1 MNHHLPPPRLTSL
14 TLLTAVLLLA
24 GCASAIQPAGQLPA
38 TPTPSDWS
46 TPTDAALPGQPAGTL
61 AMWWNN
67 FNDPQLTELVT
78 LALQANTNIRNAQFV
93 LQQARAL
100 RDVAAANRLP
110 TVSASASAQGSNTV
124 NTNTTTNTYKAGF
137 DASWEPDVF
146 GARRSALSATEAD
159 AEAASANLAQIRVSM
174 AAEVAVSYIELR
186 GLQSRLTIARNNLAT
201 QNETLQITSWRHQA
215 GLASSLDLE
224 QAITAAEQTRAQ
236 IPTLDISIRQNMNL
250 LAVLTGQA
258 PGTLQRT
265 LGTAATVP
273 QAAQNL
279 AVAFPADTLRQRPDV
294 RTAEQRIGAALAR
307 VAQADAARYP
317 SFKLSGS
324 LGLNAARLEDL
335 TGPTGLVRTLLAS
348 VTGPLFDAGAAKA
361 QVRAQTAAL
370 EQARVNYE
378 ATVLS
383 ALQDVENALVALQGN
398 RERVARL
405 QAAADAATNAELLAR
420 HRYASG
426 LIDFRSVLETQR
438 TLLTTQDNLA
448 STRTTLSADHVR
460 LYKALGGGWTPDT
473 PSAQP

>member
-1 MNHHLPPPRLTSL
+1 MNHHLPPPRLTSV

-24 GCASAIQPAGQLPA
+24 GCASAIQPSGQLPA

-67 FNDPQLTELVT
+67 FNDPQLTGLVT

-159 AEAASANLAQIRVSM
+159 AEAAAANLAQIRVSM

-186 GLQSRLTIARNNLAT
+186 GLQSRLAIARNNLAT

-236 IPTLDISIRQNMNL
+236 IPALDISIRQNMNL

-265 LGTAATVP
+265 LGTAATFP

-294 RTAEQRIGAALAR
+294 RTAEQRISAALAR

-370 EQARVNYE
+370 EQARVSYE

-420 HRYASG
+420 NRYASG

-448 STRTTLSADHVR
+448 ITRTTLSADHVR

-473 PSAQP
+473 SSAQP

>member
-1 MNHHLPPPRLTSL
+1 MNHHLPTPRFTST

-24 GCASAIQPAGQLPA
+24 GCASMIQPAGQLPA
-38 TPTPSDWS
+38 TPTPNDWS
-46 TPTDAALPGQPAGTL
+46 TPIDAALPGQPTGTL
-61 AMWWNN
+61 AAWWNN

-78 LALQANTNIRNAQFV
+78 LALHANTDVRSAQFA

-110 TVSASASAQGSNTV
+110 TVSASASAQGATTFNTD
-124 NTNTTTNTYKAGF
+124 TTTNTYKAGF

-146 GARRSALSATEAD
+146 GAKRSALSATEAD
-159 AEAASANLAQIRVSM
+159 AEAAAANLAQIRVSM
-174 AAEVAVSYIELR
+174 AAEVAVTYIELR
-186 GLQSRLTIARNNLAT
+186 GLQARLAIARNNLAS
-201 QNETLQITSWRHQA
+201 QNETWQITAWRNQA

-224 QAITAAEQTRAQ
+224 QAISAAEQTRAQ
-236 IPTLDISIRQNMNL
+236 IPSLETSLRQNMNQ

-258 PGTLQRT
+258 PGVLQHK
-265 LGTAATVP
+265 LATAAAIP
-273 QAAQNL
+273 QAAQTL
-279 AVAFPADTLRQRPDV
+279 AVAFPAETLRQRPDV
-294 RTAEQRIGAALAR
+294 RTAEHRINAALAR

-324 LGLNAARLEDL
+324 LGLNASRLEDF
-335 TGPTGLVRTLLAS
+335 TGGTALVRTLLAS

-370 EQARVNYE
+370 EQARVSYE
-378 ATVLS
+378 AAVLS

-438 TLLTTQDNLA
+438 TLLTTQDNLE

-460 LYKALGGGWTPDT
+460 LYKALGGGWMPDS

>member
-1 MNHHLPPPRLTSL
+1 MNHHLFTPSLTPV

-24 GCASAIQPAGQLPA
+24 GCASGIQPAGTLPA
-38 TPTPSDWS
+38 TPTPNDWS

-78 LALQANTNIRNAQFV
+78 LALQANTSIRNAQFA

-110 TVSASASAQGSNTV
+110 TVNASASAQGSNTV
-124 NTNTTTNTYKAGF
+124 STNTTTDTYKAGF

-159 AEAASANLAQIRVSM
+159 AEAAAANLAQIRVSM

-186 GLQSRLTIARNNLAT
+186 GLQSRLAIARNNLAS
-201 QNETLQITSWRHQA
+201 QNETLQITTWRHQA

-236 IPTLDISIRQNMNL
+236 IPALDISIRQNMNQ

-265 LGTAATVP
+265 LATAATVP

-294 RTAEQRIGAALAR
+294 RTAEQRISAALAR

-324 LGLNAARLEDL
+324 LGLSAARLEDL

-370 EQARVNYE
+370 EQARVSYE
-378 ATVLS
+378 AAVLS

-460 LYKALGGGWTPDT
+460 LYKALGGGWTADT

>member
-1 MNHHLPPPRLTSL
+1 MNHHLPPPRLTSV

-24 GCASAIQPAGQLPA
+24 GCASAIQPSGQLPA
-38 TPTPSDWS
+38 TPTPSAWS

-67 FNDPQLTELVT
+67 FNDPQLTGLVT

-159 AEAASANLAQIRVSM
+159 AEAAAANLAQIRVSM

-186 GLQSRLTIARNNLAT
+186 GLQSRLAIARNNLAT

-236 IPTLDISIRQNMNL
+236 IPALDISIRQNMNL

-265 LGTAATVP
+265 LGTAATFP

-294 RTAEQRIGAALAR
+294 HTAEQRISAALAR

-348 VTGPLFDAGAAKA
+348 VTGQLFDAGAAKA

-398 RERVARL
+398 RERAARL

-473 PSAQP
+473 SSAQP